1 MTEIT
6 NKKTYLPKI
15 KLAEKLGITRPTLD
29 AVIIRGNIKPNNAHR
44 YALEDLITQLKTEQS
59 DKTSDDKQLQQRQ
72 LLQSR
77 LILRRCELVEHELA
91 VAKGKYIS
99 VDVVRSEVQRMV
111 NASKMVFM
119 SLPTALAPELA
130 GLTPAAIEKLL
141 RERLTDALNH
151 LSTGTWSGGSGEA
164 EGASLTNKG
173 LTTG

>member
-1 MTEIT
+1 MAKVNPPVDTPRLGMTAEIA
-6 NKKTYLPKI
+6 NKTFLPKI
-15 KLAEKLGITRPTLD
+15 RLAERLGITRPTLD
-29 AVIIRGNIKPNNAHR
+29 AVIVRGNIRAGKGNR
-44 YALEDLITQLKTEQS
+44 YALEDLIAQLKAEQS

-91 VAKGKYIS
+91 VAKSKYVA

-111 NASKMVFM
+111 NQAKTVLLAM
-119 SLPTALAPELA
+119 PTALAPEIA

-151 LSTGTWSGGSGEA
+151 LATGVW
-164 EGASLTNKG
+164 
-173 LTTG
+173 